1 MLDRTFAHYWAPASP
16 ADDRTEGH
24 PLPDGLAGALIVLI
38 AWLGLVSAWE
48 LAIDLAAVSLPVLRW
63 LGPIAL
69 FTVAVV
75 WVRFIRGAEVRRLE
89 ASRLAGRERVL
100 ARLRA
105 YQAERAYFVIDVIGA
120 KRGPYPLDALV
131 RWRERGK
138 LDESAL
144 VYIGDSAEPVP
155 FSRVAAHWRERW
167 GDSIFD
173 PPALRRAG

>member
-1 MLDRTFAHYWAPASP
+1 MLDRTFAHYWAPA

-24 PLPDGLAGALIVLI
+24 PLPDGPAGALIVLI
-38 AWLGLVSAWE
+38 AWLALGSAWE
-48 LAIDLAAVSLPVLRW
+48 FALDLSSVPLPILRW
-63 LGPIAL
+63 LGPVVL
-69 FTVAVV
+69 FTVALV
-75 WVRFIRGAEVRRLE
+75 WVRLIRRAEVRRLE
-89 ASRLAGRERVL
+89 AIRLEARAQAL

-105 YQAERAYFVIDVIGA
+105 YQAERMYYVIDVIGA

-138 LDESAL
+138 LDESA
-144 VYIGDSAEPVP
+144 VIYIGDAPEPVP

-167 GDSIFD
+167 GDSMFD